1 MVHVV
6 ATHADDL
13 GREYGSEQLDD
24 VERHHCLGRLPGDE
38 WRPLMNSNP
47 LCFDDAI
54 GDLVSRKSNAND
66 LHRRNSLRDKPMRYA
81 GIAATSPRN
90 RA

>member
-1 MVHVV
+1 M
-6 ATHADDL
+6 A
-13 GREYGSEQLDD
+13 S
-24 VERHHCLGRLPGDE
+24 
-38 WRPLMNSNP
+38 LMNSNP

-66 LHRRNSLRDKPMRYA
+66 LHRRNSLRDKPMRCA